1 MLNEIS
7 TEEAFELLTDENLE
21 TNDLVYFK
29 RDSDSYVKATSVVWN
44 FGKNVL
50 SNRGIHFNSTKFFIE
65 K

>member
-1 MLNEIS
+1 MLTEIDDK
-7 TEEAFELLTDENLE
+7 TAFELLTNENLE
-21 TNDLVYFK
+21 VNDSVYFK